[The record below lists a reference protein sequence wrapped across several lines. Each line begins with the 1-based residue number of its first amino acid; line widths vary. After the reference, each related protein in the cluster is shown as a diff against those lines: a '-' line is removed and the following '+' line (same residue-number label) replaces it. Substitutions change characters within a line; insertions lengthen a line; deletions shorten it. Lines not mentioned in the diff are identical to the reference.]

1 MLNTL
6 LRDNDVL
13 SMAHSLEVRPV
24 LLDHPLV
31 ELVFSLPD
39 NYKIRN
45 GLLKSVFVDSVK
57 GIIPK
62 EVWQRKK
69 TGFEMPLSDWMNGCL
84 NKRIQEMIHENN
96 FERLLHKNVQS
107 ELKWRAI
114 NQKLHNTDWLYI
126 VFIAWLNSYEVNY

>member
-57 GIIPK
+57 ALYPK
-62 EVWQRKK
+62 KSG
-69 TGFEMPLSDWMNGCL
+69 T
-84 NKRIQEMIHENN
+84 
-96 FERLLHKNVQS
+96 
-107 ELKWRAI
+107 
-114 NQKLHNTDWLYI
+114 
-126 VFIAWLNSYEVNY
+126 